1 MRCPN
6 CGAKVP
12 KNRLDCPRCGVWL
25 DEYAVP
31 QTRGGTDAVPSN
43 KPLLIA
49 LAVILTALLVV
60 TFLAFSGKL
69 NRHEPDPYE
78 EAAAAAETML
88 PAETPAG
95 ADDSDGA
102 QTSAAPIETAAP
114 TPAPAIGPGTY
125 IFPDSAGRYL
135 TEEELAG
142 LTDRD
147 LMLARNEI
155 FARHGYIFTTDW
167 IQGYF
172 LTQGWYRGTVPAVQF
187 DSSVF
192 NDYERANID
201 LIVRV
206 EAERAGG

>member
-1 MRCPN
+1 M
-6 CGAKVP
+6 
-12 KNRLDCPRCGVWL
+12 
-25 DEYAVP
+25 
-31 QTRGGTDAVPSN
+31 
-43 KPLLIA
+43 
-49 LAVILTALLVV
+49 
-60 TFLAFSGKL
+60 
-69 NRHEPDPYE
+69 
-78 EAAAAAETML
+78 

-95 ADDSDGA
+95 ADNSDGA

-114 TPAPAIGPGTY
+114 TPAPALGPGTY

-147 LMLARNEI
+147 LMIARNEI

-187 DSSVF
+187 DSSVL